1 MESWCSCQLTPPEPL
16 LCLRAAVGME
26 NLGSSVCSSWAK
38 PPNSPIPS
46 GSRLLLLQNLLRNW
60 NFWSLPELSGEGPT
74 SWESC
79 WTRDTSLWEAGRAWG
94 GVIIETGQS
103 TWLLGN
109 CSLPWPFPSDYS
121 KQDNPCLLRS
131 LACYF
136 PFPLDVVCRF
146 KGSSTALCSWGGA
159 GSGFPA
165 DSLAAENENSFC
177 SRHSFATDLNMLKNN
192 CTHIIHRGALT
203 ECVCVYQYLY
213 IYIWIWHIFNE
224 GACVF
229 LHSLCF
235 FSCVANVAQI
245 LFS

>member
-38 PPNSPIPS
+38 PPKSPVPS

-159 GSGFPA
+159 GGGFPA

-203 ECVCVYQYLY
+203 ECVCISISIYLY
-213 IYIWIWHIFNE
+213 MDLAYFQWRCL
-224 GACVF
+224 CVSAQSVLLF
-229 LHSLCF
+229 LC
-235 FSCVANVAQI
+235 C
-245 LFS
+245 